1 MIPGHKPVR
10 KVLDK
15 IRKLNT
21 WQRHMVLSWLNDWN
35 YYQSEEARELNE
47 DE

>member
-1 MIPGHKPVR
+1 MRDQSKPVR

-35 YYQSEEARELNE
+35 YYQSEAAREE
-47 DE
+47 EE